1 MISIRDIE
9 QAVSELPPADLAAFR
24 EWFAEYDAARWD
36 EQFERDASNGRLDAL
51 AREAIDDLKN
61 GRCKDL

>member
-24 EWFAEYDAARWD
+24 EWFAEYDSARWD
-36 EQFERDASNGRLDAL
+36 EQFERDANNGRLDAL
-51 AREAIDDLKN
+51 VGEAIDDLKN
-61 GRCKDL
+61 GHCKDL